1 MTSGFRET
9 TARGNWNRPFLS
21 LSPSPLLRPPP
32 TSPTVS
38 GPLVTL
44 LDNRGSADNKR
55 GPDEKLLPLFNA
67 DRLARDRTAFFIEL
81 AIVLSWRIFENFFFL
96 FFYCLLGE
104 VGEVKLDWKCH
115 CWKLRTEN
123 RIFFFIIFPWLCLT
137 FDLGF
142 FQFSLMIIHNLI
154 FKIPRVYFNFSI
166 SYIQVLFLPSFY
178 ILTYFW

>member
-1 MTSGFRET
+1 MAVRRLPTRGPGGEGNLTFIERSHGFRGRDVQRHRASVKRPLAET
-9 TARGNWNRPFLS
+9 ETGHFCL
-21 LSPSPLLRPPP
+21 PLLLLSFVPPI
-32 TSPTVS
+32 SPTVS

-67 DRLARDRTAFFIEL
+67 DCAIASRTFFIEL

-115 CWKLRTEN
+115 CWKLRTESG
-123 RIFFFIIFPWLCLT
+123 IFFFFYY
-137 FDLGF
+137 
-142 FQFSLMIIHNLI
+142 FSLIMLEI
-154 FKIPRVYFNFSI
+154 
-166 SYIQVLFLPSFY
+166 
-178 ILTYFW
+178 